1 MVTEY
6 NLDNNNYKIYR
17 LKGTIFL
24 FNDDLIRS
32 ISIDGDSTHISLSGK
47 PLTVRCDTVQVSE
60 QSSIDGRFSFSH
72 TVTFKVQGYDISLV
86 GYKWIGFQDASGE
99 CWLLNPMLNPLW
111 TYKYTLDSEGESTT
125 YTVSLTS
132 NFPLLHIV
140 GNEKFDDITRPCG
153 YRMSVPM
160 KLWLNESDY
169 SSKDKDGTILYTNDG
184 FKKIEFIKDTL
195 SLTEEYD
202 GENVM
207 HSLSFKIPFSSYK
220 ESFHYNLLEF
230 TDNTYACVV
239 EKTDGT
245 YASCGFYPGLFP
257 SYSISCDTN
266 IENADSITITLSDKH
281 NGENFFSV
289 SDDFSKKYE
298 SSRSSEFRMN
308 DECLECVGYGVAK
321 FIMKTEVDAL
331 GNPTGNYYALRGY
344 ENELKAK
351 GYNIIGTFDDNVSV
365 PYRKCKVEGTIGC
378 YFNTDLTDMTF
389 HEKGEKK
396 YFSIQADGG
405 WKITYNGSNI
415 SFSEKET
422 TDSNK
427 HNFTI
432 KALVD
437 PASIPYQETFTV
449 TYCDGYT
456 NTYNAYINQDTCNDS
471 VSNDTVPKGGGNVL
485 VKSDCCILFI
495 GSPIEGVHSLKT
507 NEGYIV
513 SIPPMEGNDER
524 IVPIDIARCQGA
536 EYVESGRVNVR
547 QTPYYY
553 RWDREG
559 TQCSDGY
566 LCDFERMYSGD
577 TSSYITARTETTRL
591 VNCVTDP
598 TNCPYDRTRWVLID
612 DTICDG
618 KSLCSMLAEETS
630 SDGIGWTRTG
640 KLKIDKVIDEHND
653 SVCSANSPNKYG
665 KWMEVDG
672 YICEGTTKYKKIAF
686 FESDTIDGTYTR
698 TNVVDK
704 GDVWETNSTDCGW
717 FEGIDDYETRW
728 EKVGE
733 ECIGTSKYNKL
744 QAKYYNEDG
753 TEYIP
758 TNTTKQYKYN
768 LIEEKSEDCG
778 YVDEDKRWV
787 SIDDTICDGK
797 ALCSLLAEETS
808 NDGIVWTRTGK
819 LKIDKVIDETNDT
832 VCGPNSTTKYGKWIE
847 VSGYICEGTT
857 KYKKIAFFQSITLD
871 GTYTRTNVEDK
882 GDVIEHNSK
891 DCGWFEGIDD
901 YETRWEN
908 VGEECRGTSKYAKLQ
923 ARYYNEDGTEYIPTN
938 TKKQYR
944 YEEIEKNS
952 KDCGYIDIYMWVL
965 TDNIKCF
972 ECNG

>member
-1 MVTEY
+1 MVTNY
-6 NLDNNNYKIYR
+6 DIDKTNYKIYS
-17 LKGTIFL
+17 LKGTVFL
-24 FNDDLIRS
+24 FNDDLLRQ
-32 ISIDGDSTHISLSGK
+32 ISIDKDVTHISLSGK

-60 QSSIDGRFSFSH
+60 ESSIDGRFSFSH

-140 GNEKFDDITRPCG
+140 GKEKFDDITRPCG
-153 YRMSVPM
+153 YRMSVPR

-184 FKKIEFIKDTL
+184 FKEIEFIKNSL

-202 GENVM
+202 GENVI

-257 SYSISCDTN
+257 SYSISCDTK

-289 SDDFSKKYE
+289 SDDFVKKYE
-298 SSRSSEFRMN
+298 SSKSSEFRMN

-344 ENELKAK
+344 EDELKAK
-351 GYNIIGTFDDNVSV
+351 GYNIIGVFDEYIKI
-365 PYRKCKVEGTIGC
+365 PYGKCKVEGTIEGC
-378 YFNTDLTDMTF
+378 YLNTNLTDITF

-396 YFSIQADGG
+396 SFIVQADGG
-405 WKITYNGSNI
+405 WRITYSGERL

-422 TDSNK
+422 TDSNT
-427 HNFTI
+427 HMVTI
-432 KALVD
+432 EALVR
-437 PASIPYQETFTV
+437 PISIPYQDTFTV
-449 TYCDGYT
+449 TYCDGRK
-456 NTYNAYINQDTCNDS
+456 NKYNAYIEQETCKDS
-471 VSNDTVPKGGGNVL
+471 VSVDTVPKGGGNVL
-485 VKSDCCILFI
+485 VNSDCCV
-495 GSPIEGVHSLKT
+495 SSVTSTVKGVLSLKT
-507 NEGYIV
+507 NEGYVV
-513 SIPPMEGNDER
+513 SIPSMEGNDER
-524 IVPIDIARCQGA
+524 VVPITITRCNG
-536 EYVESGRVNVR
+536 ETSDTINIR

-553 RWDREG
+553 RWVREG
-559 TQCSDGY
+559 TQCNGGY
-566 LCDFERMYSGD
+566 LCDFERMYSGE

-598 TNCPYDRTRWVLID
+598 TNCPFDRTRWSSVD

-618 KSLCSMLAEETS
+618 KSLCSLLAEEES
-630 SDGIGWTRTG
+630 NDGIVWTRTG
-640 KLKIDKVIDEHND
+640 KIKIDKVIDESND
-653 SVCSANSPNKYG
+653 IVCGANYPNKYG

-672 YICEGTTKYKKIAF
+672 YLCNYTTKYKKIAF

-698 TNVVDK
+698 TNVENK
-704 GDVWETNSTDCGW
+704 GDVLET
-717 FEGIDDYETRW
+717 
-728 EKVGE
+728 
-733 ECIGTSKYNKL
+733 
-744 QAKYYNEDG
+744 
-753 TEYIP
+753 
-758 TNTTKQYKYN
+758 
-768 LIEEKSEDCG
+768 
-778 YVDEDKRWV
+778 
-787 SIDDTICDGK
+787 
-797 ALCSLLAEETS
+797 
-808 NDGIVWTRTGK
+808 
-819 LKIDKVIDETNDT
+819 
-832 VCGPNSTTKYGKWIE
+832 
-847 VSGYICEGTT
+847 
-857 KYKKIAFFQSITLD
+857 
-871 GTYTRTNVEDK
+871 
-882 GDVIEHNSK
+882 NSK

-901 YETRWEN
+901 YKEKWKL
-908 VGEECRGTSKYAKLQ
+908 VGMECRGTTKYRKWQ
-923 ARYYNEDGTEYIPTN
+923 AEYFKEDGTEYIPTTN
-938 TKKQYR
+938 QYW
-944 YEEIEKNS
+944 YEYWERNS
-952 KDCGYIDIYMWVL
+952 SDCGYVDDYYRWIL
-965 TDNIKCF
+965 TDTVKCF